1 MKFGFQD
8 QILMKK
14 ERTNL
19 EGAPNIQSFPM
30 LILRYIGVG
39 CNRQLQQISS
49 HFYFWGKKGRFFE
62 NCFFIFF
69 PANLMNY
76 SATNRAL
83 FFFICPV

>member
-19 EGAPNIQSFPM
+19 EGAPNIQSFPKF
-30 LILRYIGVG
+30 ILRYIGVG

-49 HFYFWGKKGRFFE
+49 HFYFWEKRADSLKIASSYFF
-62 NCFFIFF
+62 
-69 PANLMNY
+69 LQ
-76 SATNRAL
+76 T
-83 FFFICPV
+83 